1 MSKAMLFPFV
11 LASLALP
18 CRGRPGTDHRRRVGP
33 RQVVRSSCALYE
45 AAIVVYDAGTFAMAV
60 VHLISGLPGAG
71 KSTYAQQLQ
80 LRTRAVV
87 FTLDRF
93 LITMFGR
100 YEVPDVGG
108 EEHVRRVLA
117 CREVI
122 WMSAEKLLA
131 HGSDVILDDGYFLRG
146 HRRKVVDAATALGAS
161 AKIHFI
167 DTPLDEIRRRLADRN
182 RSLPVYNFAIEAE
195 TLEGCVR
202 LFETPSDADAAE
214 VVVVQNTRSSI

>member
-1 MSKAMLFPFV
+1 MSTA
-11 LASLALP
+11 
-18 CRGRPGTDHRRRVGP
+18 
-33 RQVVRSSCALYE
+33 
-45 AAIVVYDAGTFAMAV
+45 
-60 VHLISGLPGAG
+60 HLISGLPCAG

-122 WMSAEKLLA
+122 WMSAEKLLVL
-131 HGSDVILDDGYFLRG
+131 GTDVILDDGYFRRE
-146 HRRKVVDAATALGAS
+146 HRRNVVDAAVALGAA

-167 DTPLDEIRRRLADRN
+167 DTPLDDIRKRLADRN
-182 RSLPVYNFAIEAE
+182 QNLPVYNFAIEPV
-195 TLEGCVR
+195 TLEGCIR

-214 VVVVQNTRSSI
+214 VIVVHGGGRGRLTALEDQNRSAEPNIDSKTLNTLDT

>member
-1 MSKAMLFPFV
+1 MP
-11 LASLALP
+11 
-18 CRGRPGTDHRRRVGP
+18 
-33 RQVVRSSCALYE
+33 
-45 AAIVVYDAGTFAMAV
+45 I

-80 LRTRAVV
+80 LRTGAMV

-122 WMSAEKLLA
+122 WMSAEKLLV
-131 HGSDVILDDGYFLRG
+131 HGSDVILDDGYFVRA
-146 HRRKVVDAATALGAS
+146 HRRKVIDAAAALGAA

-167 DTPLDEIRRRLADRN
+167 DTPVDEIRRRLADRN
-182 RSLPVYNFAIEAE
+182 QHLPVYNFAIEPE
-195 TLEGCVR
+195 TLEGCLR

-214 VVVVQNTRSSI
+214 VVVVQNRRVSA

>member
-1 MSKAMLFPFV
+1 MS
-11 LASLALP
+11 
-18 CRGRPGTDHRRRVGP
+18 T
-33 RQVVRSSCALYE
+33 
-45 AAIVVYDAGTFAMAV
+45 

-80 LRTRAVV
+80 LRTGAVV

-100 YEVPDVGG
+100 YDVPDVGG
-108 EEHVRRVLA
+108 SEHVRRVLA

-122 WMSAEKLLA
+122 WMSAERLLV
-131 HGSDVILDDGYFLRG
+131 HGSDVILDDGYFLRS
-146 HRRKVVDAATALGAS
+146 HRREVIDAAVALGAA

-167 DTPLDEIRRRLADRN
+167 DTPLDQIRKRLTDRN
-182 RSLPVYNFAIEAE
+182 QNLPVFNFAIGPE

-214 VVVVQNTRSSI
+214 VIVVQGGRAEGLIER

>member
-1 MSKAMLFPFV
+1 MSTA
-11 LASLALP
+11 
-18 CRGRPGTDHRRRVGP
+18 
-33 RQVVRSSCALYE
+33 
-45 AAIVVYDAGTFAMAV
+45 
-60 VHLISGLPGAG
+60 HLISGLPGAG

-80 LRTRAVV
+80 LRTGAVV

-100 YEVPDVGG
+100 YAVPDVGG

-122 WMSAEKLLA
+122 WMSAEKLLVN
-131 HGSDVILDDGYFLRG
+131 GSDVILDDGYFLRE
-146 HRRKVVDAATALGAS
+146 HRRNVADAAVALGAA

-167 DTPLDEIRRRLADRN
+167 DTPLDEIRRRLAERN
-182 RSLPVYNFAIEAE
+182 QSLPVYNFAIEPE

-202 LFETPSDADAAE
+202 LFETPSDADGAE
-214 VVVVQNTRSSI
+214 VLIVQGGLSRSTSKSS

>member
-1 MSKAMLFPFV
+1 MS
-11 LASLALP
+11 
-18 CRGRPGTDHRRRVGP
+18 T
-33 RQVVRSSCALYE
+33 
-45 AAIVVYDAGTFAMAV
+45 

-80 LRTRAVV
+80 LRTGAVL

-100 YEVPDVGG
+100 YAVPDVGG

-131 HGSDVILDDGYFLRG
+131 HGSDVILDDGYFLRAD
-146 HRRKVVDAATALGAS
+146 RRRVIDAAVALGAD

-167 DTPLDEIRRRLADRN
+167 DTPLDDIRKRLADRN
-182 RSLPVYNFAIEAE
+182 QNLPVYNFAIEPE

-202 LFETPSDADAAE
+202 LFETPSDADGAA
-214 VVVVQNTRSSI
+214 VIVVQSGQRHP

>member
-1 MSKAMLFPFV
+1 
-11 LASLALP
+11 
-18 CRGRPGTDHRRRVGP
+18 
-33 RQVVRSSCALYE
+33 
-45 AAIVVYDAGTFAMAV
+45 MAT

-80 LRTRAVV
+80 LRTDAVV

-100 YEVPDVGG
+100 YQVPDVGG

-122 WMSAEKLLA
+122 WMSAERLLLLDT
-131 HGSDVILDDGYFLRG
+131 DVILDDGYFLRE
-146 HRRKVVDAATALGAS
+146 HRRKVVAAAVALGGA

-167 DTPLDEIRRRLADRN
+167 DTPLDEIRRRLVDRN
-182 RSLPVYNFAIEAE
+182 QNLPVFNFAIEPE
-195 TLEGCVR
+195 TLEGCIR
-202 LFETPSDADAAE
+202 LFETPSDADGAE
-214 VVVVQNTRSSI
+214 VIVVERGRPNL

>member
-1 MSKAMLFPFV
+1 MS
-11 LASLALP
+11 
-18 CRGRPGTDHRRRVGP
+18 T
-33 RQVVRSSCALYE
+33 
-45 AAIVVYDAGTFAMAV
+45 

-80 LRTRAVV
+80 QRTGAVV

-100 YEVPDVGG
+100 YDVPDVGG

-122 WMSAEKLLA
+122 WMSAEKLVA
-131 HGSDVILDDGYFLRG
+131 SGTDVILDDGYFLRE
-146 HRRKVVDAATALGAS
+146 HRRKVVDAAVALGAT

-167 DTPLDEIRRRLADRN
+167 DTPLDEIRKRLVDRN
-182 RSLPVYNFAIEAE
+182 QNLPVYNFAIQPV

-202 LFETPSDADAAE
+202 LFETPSDADGAE
-214 VVVVQNTRSSI
+214 VLLVQGGRRSG

>member
-1 MSKAMLFPFV
+1 
-11 LASLALP
+11 
-18 CRGRPGTDHRRRVGP
+18 
-33 RQVVRSSCALYE
+33 
-45 AAIVVYDAGTFAMAV
+45 VYDAAAFAMAV

>member
-1 MSKAMLFPFV
+1 M
-11 LASLALP
+11 AL
-18 CRGRPGTDHRRRVGP
+18 
-33 RQVVRSSCALYE
+33 L
-45 AAIVVYDAGTFAMAV
+45 
-60 VHLISGLPGAG
+60 HLISGLPGAG

-80 LRTRAVV
+80 LRTGAVV

-100 YEVPDVGG
+100 YDVPDVGG

-122 WMSAEKLLA
+122 WMSAEKLLV
-131 HGSDVILDDGYFLRG
+131 HGSDVILDDGYFLRE
-146 HRRKVVDAATALGAS
+146 HRRKVIDSAAALGAT

-167 DTPLDEIRRRLADRN
+167 DTPLDEIRKRLADRN
-182 RSLPVYNFAIEAE
+182 RNLPVYNFAIEPG
-195 TLEGCVR
+195 TLEGCLR

-214 VVVVQNTRSSI
+214 VIVVQNGRRSV

>member
-1 MSKAMLFPFV
+1 MSTA
-11 LASLALP
+11 
-18 CRGRPGTDHRRRVGP
+18 
-33 RQVVRSSCALYE
+33 
-45 AAIVVYDAGTFAMAV
+45 
-60 VHLISGLPGAG
+60 HLISGLPCAG

-80 LRTRAVV
+80 LRTGAVI

-122 WMSAEKLLA
+122 WMSAEKLLVL
-131 HGSDVILDDGYFLRG
+131 GSDVILDDGYFRRA
-146 HRRKVVDAATALGAS
+146 HRRNVVDAAVALGAA

-167 DTPLDEIRRRLADRN
+167 DTPLDEIRKRLADRN
-182 RSLPVYNFAIEAE
+182 QNLPVYNFAIEPV

-214 VVVVQNTRSSI
+214 VIVVQHGEPVRTAPVRAL

>member
-1 MSKAMLFPFV
+1 
-11 LASLALP
+11 
-18 CRGRPGTDHRRRVGP
+18 
-33 RQVVRSSCALYE
+33 
-45 AAIVVYDAGTFAMAV
+45 MAT

-87 FTLDRF
+87 FTLNRF
-93 LITMFGR
+93 LITLFGR
-100 YEVPDVGG
+100 YDVADIVGGGGVGG

-122 WMSAEKLLA
+122 WMSTEKLLT
-131 HGSDVILDDGYFLRG
+131 HGTDVILDDGYFLRE
-146 HRRKVVDAATALGAS
+146 HRRKVVDAAVALGAA

-167 DTPLDEIRRRLADRN
+167 DTPLAEIKKRLADRN
-182 RSLPVYNFAIEAE
+182 RNLPVYNFAIEPE
-195 TLEGCVR
+195 TLEGCLR

-214 VVVVQNTRSSI
+214 VIVVQGT

>member
-1 MSKAMLFPFV
+1 MSTA
-11 LASLALP
+11 
-18 CRGRPGTDHRRRVGP
+18 
-33 RQVVRSSCALYE
+33 
-45 AAIVVYDAGTFAMAV
+45 
-60 VHLISGLPGAG
+60 HLISGLPGAG

-80 LRTRAVV
+80 LRTGAVV

-100 YEVPDVGG
+100 YDVPNVGG

-131 HGSDVILDDGYFLRG
+131 HGTDVILDDGYFLRQ
-146 HRRKVVDAATALGAS
+146 HRRKVVDAAGALGAA

-167 DTPLDEIRRRLADRN
+167 DTPLEEIQKRLADRN
-182 RSLPVYNFAIEAE
+182 QNLPVYNFAIQPEA
-195 TLEGCVR
+195 LEGCVR
-202 LFETPSDADAAE
+202 LFETPSDVDAAE
-214 VVVVQNTRSSI
+214 VIVVRGGARRI

>member
-1 MSKAMLFPFV
+1 MPTA
-11 LASLALP
+11 
-18 CRGRPGTDHRRRVGP
+18 
-33 RQVVRSSCALYE
+33 
-45 AAIVVYDAGTFAMAV
+45 
-60 VHLISGLPGAG
+60 HLISGLPCAG
-71 KSTYAQQLQ
+71 KSTYALQ
-80 LRTRAVV
+80 LHTGGVV

-122 WMSAEKLLA
+122 WMSAERLVR
-131 HGSDVILDDGYFLRG
+131 GSDVILDDGYFRRE
-146 HRRKVVDAATALGAS
+146 HRRTVIDAAVALGAT

-167 DTPLDEIRRRLADRN
+167 DTPLDDIRQRLADRN
-182 RSLPVYNFAIEAE
+182 QNLPVYNFAIEPV
-195 TLEGCVR
+195 TLDGCVR

-214 VVVVQNTRSSI
+214 VIVVQGGWRGRLTALRDYRRDA

>member
-1 MSKAMLFPFV
+1 MPTA
-11 LASLALP
+11 
-18 CRGRPGTDHRRRVGP
+18 
-33 RQVVRSSCALYE
+33 
-45 AAIVVYDAGTFAMAV
+45 
-60 VHLISGLPGAG
+60 HLISGLPCAG

-80 LRTRAVV
+80 LRTGAVV

-108 EEHVRRVLA
+108 EGHVRRVLA

-131 HGSDVILDDGYFLRG
+131 LGSDVILDDGYF
-146 HRRKVVDAATALGAS
+146 RRDDRRQVVDAAVALGAT

-167 DTPLDEIRRRLADRN
+167 DTPLDDIRKRLADRN
-182 RSLPVYNFAIEAE
+182 QNLPVYNFAIEPK

-214 VVVVQNTRSSI
+214 VIVVQGGRLSV

>member
-1 MSKAMLFPFV
+1 MSAF
-11 LASLALP
+11 ASMFRFCWRLP
-18 CRGRPGTDHRRRVGP
+18 VGVNVIELLLKLQRDAPPDSCRRVT
-33 RQVVRSSCALYE
+33 CA
-45 AAIVVYDAGTFAMAV
+45 TFTMAT

-80 LRTRAVV
+80 LRTDAVV

-100 YEVPDVGG
+100 YHVPDVGG

-122 WMSAEKLLA
+122 WMAAERLLML
-131 HGSDVILDDGYFLRG
+131 GSDVILDDGYFLRE
-146 HRRKVVDAATALGAS
+146 HRRKVVDAAVALGAS

-167 DTPLDEIRRRLADRN
+167 DTPLDEIRRRLLDRN
-182 RSLPVYNFAIEAE
+182 QNLPVFNFAIEPE

-202 LFETPSDADAAE
+202 LFEAPSDADAAE
-214 VVVVQNTRSSI
+214 VIVVERGRTNG

>member
-1 MSKAMLFPFV
+1 MPTA
-11 LASLALP
+11 
-18 CRGRPGTDHRRRVGP
+18 
-33 RQVVRSSCALYE
+33 
-45 AAIVVYDAGTFAMAV
+45 
-60 VHLISGLPGAG
+60 HLISGLPGAG

-80 LRTRAVV
+80 LRTSGVV

-100 YEVPDVGG
+100 YDVPDVGG

-122 WMSAEKLLA
+122 WMSAEKLLVL
-131 HGSDVILDDGYFLRG
+131 GSDVILDDGFFLRA
-146 HRRKVVDAATALGAS
+146 HRRKVVDAAVALGAA

-167 DTPLDEIRRRLADRN
+167 DTPLDEIGKRLADRN
-182 RSLPVYNFAIEAE
+182 QNLPVYNFAIQPA

-214 VVVVQNTRSSI
+214 VVVVQGGRRSA

>member
-1 MSKAMLFPFV
+1 M
-11 LASLALP
+11 AL
-18 CRGRPGTDHRRRVGP
+18 
-33 RQVVRSSCALYE
+33 
-45 AAIVVYDAGTFAMAV
+45 

-80 LRTRAVV
+80 LRTGAMV

-100 YEVPDVGG
+100 YAVPDVGG

-131 HGSDVILDDGYFLRG
+131 RDTDVILDDGYFLRE
-146 HRRKVVDAATALGAS
+146 HRRRVVDAAVALGAG

-167 DTPLDEIRRRLADRN
+167 DTPIEVIRKRLADRN
-182 RSLPVYNFAIEAE
+182 QQLPVYNFAIEPE

-214 VVVVQNTRSSI
+214 VIVVSSGLRV

>member
-1 MSKAMLFPFV
+1 MSTA
-11 LASLALP
+11 
-18 CRGRPGTDHRRRVGP
+18 
-33 RQVVRSSCALYE
+33 
-45 AAIVVYDAGTFAMAV
+45 
-60 VHLISGLPGAG
+60 HLISGLPGAG

-80 LRTRAVV
+80 FRTGAVV

-108 EEHVRRVLA
+108 DEHVRRVLA

-122 WMSAEKLLA
+122 WMSAEKLLV
-131 HGSDVILDDGYFLRG
+131 HGSDVIFDDGYFLRD
-146 HRRKVVDAATALGAS
+146 HRRKVVDAVVALGAG

-167 DTPLDEIRRRLADRN
+167 DTPLNEIRKRLVDRN
-182 RSLPVYNFAIEAE
+182 QNLPVYNFAIQPA

-202 LFETPSDADAAE
+202 LFESPSDADAAE
-214 VVVVQNTRSSI
+214 VVVVQNGRRGAAPPRMRD

>member
-1 MSKAMLFPFV
+1 MS
-11 LASLALP
+11 
-18 CRGRPGTDHRRRVGP
+18 T
-33 RQVVRSSCALYE
+33 
-45 AAIVVYDAGTFAMAV
+45 

-80 LRTRAVV
+80 LRTRGMM

-100 YEVPDVGG
+100 YEVADVGG

-122 WMSAEKLLA
+122 WMSAAQQLLQ
-131 HGSDVILDDGYFLRG
+131 GGDVILDDGYFLRE
-146 HRRKVVDAATALGAS
+146 HRRNAVEAAIALGAA

-182 RSLPVYNFAIEAE
+182 QNLPVYNFAIGPE

-214 VVVVQNTRSSI
+214 VIVVEGRGSG